1 MLSEREDASHR
12 NPHRRR
18 TIPETVPARV
28 FVVAPGMVVGKTRTV
43 RITLPSG
50 TPAEIVKGPVSPSM
64 GLVIAPDIWSLRP
77 LYDDMVVQLARDWNM
92 AVCAV
97 EPFPGRDLPPEI
109 GPRMSAV
116 ASLDDSLHLRDL
128 HEAADA
134 LGTSRVGLMGFCMGG
149 MYCFKSAISPRFAR
163 IASFYGMIRVPTNWQ
178 SATQGEPL
186 DLLARGEASK
196 VLAIIGSKDPYTPPD
211 DVTALRATG
220 CGVVE
225 YADAEHAFAHDPSRP
240 VHRKEDA
247 ADAFAR
253 ARAWLE
259 SK

>member
-1 MLSEREDASHR
+1 MRLTA
-12 NPHRRR
+12 
-18 TIPETVPARV
+18 TLTARV
-28 FVVAPGMVVGKTRTV
+28 AVGKTRAM

-50 TPAEIVKGPVSPSM
+50 TPAEIDTSQPSPSM

-77 LYDDMVVQLARDWNM
+77 LYDDMVARLAREWNM

-109 GPRMSAV
+109 EPRMAAV
-116 ASLDDSLHLRDL
+116 ASLDDASHLRDL

-134 LGTSRVGLMGFCMGG
+134 LGTARVGLMGFCMGG

-163 IASFYGMIRVPTNWQ
+163 IASFYGMIRVPANWR
-178 SATQGEPL
+178 SASQGEPL
-186 DLLARGEASK
+186 DALARGDASK
-196 VLAIIGSKDPYTPPD
+196 VLAIIGSKDPYTPPA
-211 DVTALRATG
+211 DVIALRATG
-220 CGVVE
+220 CSVAE

-240 VHRKEDA
+240 VHRKDDA

-253 ARAWLE
+253 ARAWLAAN
-259 SK
+259 